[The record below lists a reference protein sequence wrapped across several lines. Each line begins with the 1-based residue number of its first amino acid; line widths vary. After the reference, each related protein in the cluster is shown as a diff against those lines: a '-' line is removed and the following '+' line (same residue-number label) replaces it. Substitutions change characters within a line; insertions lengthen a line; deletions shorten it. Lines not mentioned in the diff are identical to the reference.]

1 MKWLTNYII
10 KKFIF
15 IFLLSFL
22 WTTTAKSQNAAVY
35 FQETYSYNDT
45 FVAAIYLDSFSQ
57 LGSVTMSLQ
66 FDNNALEIIEI
77 NGANIGGSFAQNVL
91 QDTIYLG
98 WFSLS
103 PLTTPD
109 TFATIKLLKKQE
121 FCNTPLDWT
130 GVLQLTDNVGITL
143 SSNFYNG
150 KAYYLKDEKPTLVY
164 PNINDPTVPVNSIFR
179 WNDYNIECESGYHL
193 QVASDSF
200 FTQMIVDTVITD
212 SAFAV
217 VGLQELTNNYWRVAK
232 VDELQNEYWSDFR
245 SFYTITTDTLK
256 ANIPTLINWSD
267 TLCIPVTFTNSENIG
282 LFDLDIDYDTT
293 TFTYLGYEN
302 LLNNPTNIQVID
314 TSNGIINLNWQTS
327 NLPTVIPSDTFI
339 VLKFVQSTGCIG
351 DISFNPSS
359 AFYFVEN
366 VPIPSTYV
374 NGQVTF
380 ADSIYSSLVLPL
392 NNSADVFI
400 RPTLTWNDIHCSNA
414 YQVQVAS
421 DSMFTNLFADTLV
434 ADTTFVPTNL
444 SGDSTYYWRVGR
456 YNILDSL
463 YWTGFWSFTTESVL
477 KVNLEVTD
485 LITELDTFL
494 IPVIIDSLANSIAFQ
509 LHLNYDTTA
518 IKFLGFTDTT
528 LLISNMNTT
537 ADSGTVKIYW
547 ESIDSTLASVANIFS
562 DTLVQLQFEYL
573 SSCETDLV
581 WAIDTSDFYHI
592 NDNINIDADFK
603 NSHLVFLK
611 TEYPTQL
618 LPIDGALTS
627 MYPDFRWQNMD
638 CVENFH
644 FQISSDDQFTQIV
657 VDSILNDTT
666 FWATSLQANTSYFWR
681 VAKEDFAGNLF
692 WSDTLSLTT
701 ADFYTS
707 KLELDSV
714 LTYQSIAEVALTI
727 DSVFFLNGFQI
738 ELTYDNAVINYSG
751 SVDSLFPNIQ
761 ITDNNGILTLNW
773 QDTLWHHA
781 VNDTLIVL
789 QFLNTGACKTP
800 VDFSNVSFNYRGN
813 AFFNNTITT
822 KNGSI
827 EYLNTVSPILIAPF
841 DNQTDVYPV
850 TAFVWSSV
858 DCSVE
863 YQLQVSESSDFS
875 NIVLDTILQ
884 NAAFD
889 NLILN
894 HNSTYYWRVGR
905 WDTQADRYWSNTL
918 TFQTEVLPTVQVE
931 VANIITY
938 NDTMRV
944 AISIDSLIWAENF
957 DLVVE
962 YDTIGFE
969 YTGFS
974 DTLFDMF
981 VNEQNGAIMVQWMA
995 DSSSLQH
1002 WLNIDADTL
1011 VYLHFKNKNG
1021 CYTDLEWNST
1031 ATSFRY
1037 KSPNI
1042 SIDNNNIN
1050 GSIEW
1055 VNDDAPT
1062 LVFPPN
1068 DTLFLS
1074 TSFELSW
1081 NDVNCAESFAIQ
1093 IATDSTFEDI
1103 VVEATNLIDLTYTAM
1118 NLERY
1123 TKYYWR
1129 VGQIDSED
1137 TLHWSAIQNFQ
1148 TDIENENDH
1157 WIFPNPT
1164 TDILNVWLNDESES
1178 SAEITIYNSIGQLMW
1193 TYSVDRVGKRVQLD
1207 LKPLDRGIYMI
1218 QFDDGV
1224 NKWVEKVV
1232 VY

>member
-1 MKWLTNYII
+1 
-10 KKFIF
+10 
-15 IFLLSFL
+15 
-22 WTTTAKSQNAAVY
+22 
-35 FQETYSYNDT
+35 
-45 FVAAIYLDSFSQ
+45 
-57 LGSVTMSLQ
+57 
-66 FDNNALEIIEI
+66 
-77 NGANIGGSFAQNVL
+77 
-91 QDTIYLG
+91 
-98 WFSLS
+98 
-103 PLTTPD
+103 
-109 TFATIKLLKKQE
+109 
-121 FCNTPLDWT
+121 
-130 GVLQLTDNVGITL
+130 
-143 SSNFYNG
+143 
-150 KAYYLKDEKPTLVY
+150 
-164 PNINDPTVPVNSIFR
+164 
-179 WNDYNIECESGYHL
+179 
-193 QVASDSF
+193 
-200 FTQMIVDTVITD
+200 
-212 SAFAV
+212 
-217 VGLQELTNNYWRVAK
+217 
-232 VDELQNEYWSDFR
+232 
-245 SFYTITTDTLK
+245 
-256 ANIPTLINWSD
+256 
-267 TLCIPVTFTNSENIG
+267 
-282 LFDLDIDYDTT
+282 
-293 TFTYLGYEN
+293 
-302 LLNNPTNIQVID
+302 
-314 TSNGIINLNWQTS
+314 
-327 NLPTVIPSDTFI
+327 
-339 VLKFVQSTGCIG
+339 
-351 DISFNPSS
+351 
-359 AFYFVEN
+359 
-366 VPIPSTYV
+366 
-374 NGQVTF
+374 
-380 ADSIYSSLVLPL
+380 
-392 NNSADVFI
+392 
-400 RPTLTWNDIHCSNA
+400 
-414 YQVQVAS
+414 
-421 DSMFTNLFADTLV
+421 
-434 ADTTFVPTNL
+434 
-444 SGDSTYYWRVGR
+444 
-456 YNILDSL
+456 
-463 YWTGFWSFTTESVL
+463 
-477 KVNLEVTD
+477 
-485 LITELDTFL
+485 
-494 IPVIIDSLANSIAFQ
+494 
-509 LHLNYDTTA
+509 
-518 IKFLGFTDTT
+518 
-528 LLISNMNTT
+528 
-537 ADSGTVKIYW
+537 
-547 ESIDSTLASVANIFS
+547 
-562 DTLVQLQFEYL
+562 
-573 SSCETDLV
+573 
-581 WAIDTSDFYHI
+581 
-592 NDNINIDADFK
+592 
-603 NSHLVFLK
+603 
-611 TEYPTQL
+611 
-618 LPIDGALTS
+618 
-627 MYPDFRWQNMD
+627 
-638 CVENFH
+638 
-644 FQISSDDQFTQIV
+644 
-657 VDSILNDTT
+657 LNDTT

-681 VAKEDFAGNLF
+681 VAKEDFASNLF

-701 ADFYTS
+701 ADFYTT

-738 ELTYDNAVINYSG
+738 ELNYDNAEINYSG

-944 AISIDSLIWAENF
+944 AISIDSLIWAESF